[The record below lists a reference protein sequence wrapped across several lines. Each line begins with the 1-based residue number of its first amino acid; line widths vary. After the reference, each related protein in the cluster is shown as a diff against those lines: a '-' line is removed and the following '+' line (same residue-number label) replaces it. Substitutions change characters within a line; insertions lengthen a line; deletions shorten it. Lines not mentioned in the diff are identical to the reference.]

1 MSGAKLVKHE
11 LKCGHSYLRRKA
23 HRGAKAFWGL
33 EAQGAL
39 EARAFLLEAHPP

>member
-1 MSGAKLVKHE
+1 MISIQILDTGAGV
-11 LKCGHSYLRRKA
+11 CHSYLRRKA

-39 EARAFLLEAHPP
+39 EVRAFLFEAHPT

>member
-1 MSGAKLVKHE
+1 MRGMWCDHI
-11 LKCGHSYLRRKA
+11 YLRRKA

-39 EARAFLLEAHPP
+39 EARAFLLEAHPT